1 MTNNWVDIR
10 NADLIVVMDKGQ
22 VIEQGK
28 HDELVARGGHYAA
41 LERTFRR
48 QDG

>member
-1 MTNNWVDIR
+1 
-10 NADLIVVMDKGQ
+10 MDKGQ

-28 HDELVARGGHYAA
+28 HDELVARGGVYAA

-48 QDG
+48 QTSDAPHVS